1 MDLKFY
7 IGKIILHLLDHA
19 ARLSPSCFVSSKEP
33 KVIINGIFRSWMQNY
48 EMPEQ
53 LLSDNRGE
61 FENSNFI
68 DMYKLINIV
77 FKLTAAGAPFSKV

>member
-1 MDLKFY
+1 MDLKF
-7 IGKIILHLLDHA
+7 KWTLVDQA
-19 ARLSPSCFVSSKEP
+19 ARLSFSCFVTSEEP
-33 KVIINGIFRSWMQNY
+33 KVIINGIFRSWMQIY
-48 EMPEQ
+48 EKPEQ

>member
-1 MDLKFY
+1 
-7 IGKIILHLLDHA
+7 
-19 ARLSPSCFVSSKEP
+19 
-33 KVIINGIFRSWMQNY
+33 MQIY
-48 EMPEQ
+48 EKPEQ